1 MESETTATKNVKK
14 EKIRRKN
21 EKSGE
26 KGPDLTVKS
35 AAFFIKSGYRRK
47 NVVYLRK
54 SVERI

>member
-1 MESETTATKNVKK
+1 MESETTATKNVIK

-26 KGPDLTVKS
+26 KRPDLTVKS
-35 AAFFIKSGYRRK
+35 TAFFIKSGYRRK

>member
-1 MESETTATKNVKK
+1 MESETTAAKNVKK
-14 EKIRRKN
+14 EKRRRKN

-26 KGPDLTVKS
+26 KRLDLTAKS

>member
-1 MESETTATKNVKK
+1 MESETTAAKNVKK
-14 EKIRRKN
+14 EKRRRKN

-26 KGPDLTVKS
+26 KRPDLTVES